1 MRSLLARC
9 LILILSLALVGGNA
23 HAALHVDAA
32 HSEPCPEERAH
43 HHGKTQ
49 PQHQHDTKIMCC
61 CDCLGCTSAAY
72 LAPELSS
79 APAELPTRVHYDAV
93 AFLLSGRALTPEP
106 DPPRPATLS

>member
-1 MRSLLARC
+1 MQSLLARC

-23 HAALHVDAA
+23 HAALHVDAP
-32 HSEPCPEERAH
+32 HSQPCSDDHAH

-49 PQHQHDTKIMCC
+49 HQHDTKMMCC

-72 LAPELSS
+72 LAPDPGSTR
-79 APAELPTRVHYDAV
+79 AEFAARVRYDADT
-93 AFLLSGRALTPEP
+93 LLLPGRALPPEP

>member
-9 LILILSLALVGGNA
+9 LILILALALACSNA
-23 HAALHVDAA
+23 HAALHVDAPQ
-32 HSEPCPEERAH
+32 SQPCSRDHAH

-49 PQHQHDTKIMCC
+49 HQHDTKMKCC

-72 LAPELSS
+72 LAPDPSS
-79 APAELPTRVHYDAV
+79 TPAELAARVRYDADT
-93 AFLLSGRALTPEP
+93 FMLLGRVLLPEP

>member
-23 HAALHVDAA
+23 HAALHVDTA
-32 HSEPCPEERAH
+32 HSQPCSHDHAH

-49 PQHQHDTKIMCC
+49 HQHDTKLTCC

-72 LAPELSS
+72 LAPDPSGI
-79 APAELPTRVHYDAV
+79 PAELAASVRYDADT
-93 AFLLSGRALTPEP
+93 LLLPGLARLPEP